1 MIVDSLLVREYSGMK
16 RRVLFVLAVI
26 ILVGGLFAGG
36 CGPSQPAP
44 TSIAITATP
53 NTVSTYLEILDAAQA
68 AYEKSNFDEA
78 LTLAQKAAVL
88 IPDRPTAWN
97 LLEEISVAR
106 AGDEYLNKLPPSR
119 YRIDTLNFLTN
130 QVNGTQYFI
139 VDVREVDEYAAGH
152 IDGAVNIPL
161 SELLDNLA
169 RLPESKTMPIL
180 LYCHTQKRATHA
192 LVILRELGYTNV
204 FNLEG
209 GWAAYEEWINNN
221 PMPTPGPTP
230 IPTEE
235 PPSC

>member
-1 MIVDSLLVREYSGMK
+1 MKKNFPVLLAMICLIG
-16 RRVLFVLAVI
+16 LA
-26 ILVGGLFAGG
+26 G
-36 CGPSQPAP
+36 CGAAQPVA
-44 TSIAITATP
+44 TSIPVLSPTP
-53 NTVSTYLEILDAAQA
+53 NVDAYFALIDSAQT
-68 AYEKSNFDEA
+68 AYENSDFDKA
-78 LTLAQKAAVL
+78 LDL
-88 IPDRPTAWN
+88 IQQAIGLVPDRPTAWN
-97 LLEEISVAR
+97 LLDEISIAR
-106 AGDEYLNKLPPSR
+106 AGDAYLNKLPDDR
-119 YRIDTLNFLTN
+119 YRISPLGFLSN

-139 VDVREVDEYAAGH
+139 VDVREPDEYAAGH

-161 SELLDNLA
+161 HELLDDMA
-169 RLPESKTMPIL
+169 RLPESKTMPVL

-192 LVILRELGYTNV
+192 LVVLRELGYTNV